1 MNKYLLFRT
10 DRIGDF
16 LLSAILINSIKKNDI
31 HAHITVIASKKNY
44 NYIKNFKLV
53 DEVILFKNSFIDRIK
68 LIFELK
74 KNNYQNIIL
83 HDGKK
88 RSYIIS
94 FFLKAKIKMY
104 VKNSP
109 DLSHIEIIKNILKKF
124 NFKFQDSYLNILT
137 LRNKNN
143 FKLNNFI
150 QLHFDEKWIYN
161 DYIKEFVNIEPLK
174 NELLSFLKSIIL
186 KTNKKLV
193 ITTGLVAPKIID
205 EILLNNKDKDI
216 IYFKNL
222 DFLRLEDIIVNSYTL
237 ISCHGAVSHI
247 ATAKEIKQIDIIDSS
262 YLYGEHGFYRWTNH
276 FRNYNY
282 VYREKFKDL
291 SKKILKKLEIYD

>member
-68 LIFELK
+68 LIFKLK

-88 RSYIIS
+88 RSYIMS
-94 FFLKAKIKMY
+94 FFLKAKIKVY

-137 LRNKNN
+137 IRNKNN

-205 EILLNNKDKDI
+205 GILLNNKDKNI

-262 YLYGEHGFYRWTNH
+262 YLYGRWTNH

-291 SKKILKKLEIYD
+291 SQKILKKLEIYD

>member
-205 EILLNNKDKDI
+205 GILLNNKDKDI

-262 YLYGEHGFYRWTNH
+262 YLHGEHGFYRWTNH

>member
-247 ATAKEIKQIDIIDSS
+247 AAAKEIKQIDIIDSS
-262 YLYGEHGFYRWTNH
+262 YLYGRWTNH
-276 FRNYNY
+276 FRNYSY

-291 SKKILKKLEIYD
+291 SQKILKKLEIYD

>member
-262 YLYGEHGFYRWTNH
+262 YLYGRWTNH

-291 SKKILKKLEIYD
+291 SQKILKKLEIYD

>member
-94 FFLKAKIKMY
+94 FFLKAKIKVY

-262 YLYGEHGFYRWTNH
+262 YLYGRWTNH

-291 SKKILKKLEIYD
+291 SQKILKKLEIYD

>member
-68 LIFELK
+68 LIFKLK

-94 FFLKAKIKMY
+94 FFLKAKIKVY

-137 LRNKNN
+137 IRNKNN

-205 EILLNNKDKDI
+205 GILLNNKDKNI

-262 YLYGEHGFYRWTNH
+262 YLYGRWTNH

-291 SKKILKKLEIYD
+291 SQKILKKLEIYD

>member
-68 LIFELK
+68 LIFKLK

-94 FFLKAKIKMY
+94 FFLKAKIKVY

-262 YLYGEHGFYRWTNH
+262 YLYGRWTNH

-291 SKKILKKLEIYD
+291 SQKILKKLEIYD